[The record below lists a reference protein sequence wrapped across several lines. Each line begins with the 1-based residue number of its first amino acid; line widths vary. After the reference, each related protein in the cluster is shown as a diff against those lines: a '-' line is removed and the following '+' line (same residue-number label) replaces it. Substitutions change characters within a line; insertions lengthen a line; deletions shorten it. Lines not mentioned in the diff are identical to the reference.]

1 MSNKVLKFCVAAA
14 LVLAGYI
21 YINPDFKGEPK
32 IPENPP
38 IDASTETNRIDYFSS
53 HGWEVEEISS
63 KDITIPLTFAG
74 EYEKYASLQ
83 DKQGMPLREYA
94 GKSGKI
100 YTYEVQNYSPD
111 ESRMLAELL
120 VCNEV
125 IVASMIYSEEAGK
138 PYIAVS

>member
-1 MSNKVLKFCVAAA
+1 MSNKVLKFCAAAA

-38 IDASTETNRIDYFSS
+38 IDASTETSRIDYFSS

-138 PYIAVS
+138 PFIAVS